1 MTEPHDV
8 PDDEEVAR
16 EPELVDDGEFV
27 FDLCCGAFAFFW
39 LVVGVPFDGACPM
52 RRLITRADKKAEVEV
67 SNTSVV
73 GADVDIAQEAPKSP
87 AA

>member
-39 LVVGVPFDGACPM
+39 LAVAVPLDG
-52 RRLITRADKKAEVEV
+52 T
-67 SNTSVV
+67 
-73 GADVDIAQEAPKSP
+73 GAG
-87 AA
+87 